1 MEYHIVYWRDI
12 PAQVI
17 VKQGRKTVRRKL
29 PEYFEQAIDAIAMRM
44 NLKDSDSYLEQWRR
58 GDPVPSDVTDPEAL
72 ADEVT
77 ESILNQFTP
86 EILKEKVKSA
96 GG

>member
-12 PAQVI
+12 PAQII

-29 PEYFEQAIDAIAMRM
+29 PERFEQAIDAIAMRM

-58 GDPVPSDVTDPEAL
+58 GTPVPSDATDPEIL
-72 ADEVT
+72 ADEIT
-77 ESILNQFTP
+77 ERVLAEFTP
-86 EILKEKVKSA
+86 EVLKERVKSA
-96 GG
+96 S